1 MLADAHKILTEV
13 VSMNPPLGGLVH
25 IACIQV
31 VPAEPLT
38 MPRIDRRI
46 ALMALFMVSIVSTGY
61 YLNIVNYENT
71 LGTKNTLAVKNG
83 VSTESTEDV
92 LLDLSFAKGGE
103 NLSWNSIQLELNV
116 EENTYPC
123 MVGGMSSVAQD
134 NGTVLSKLNA
144 DGKTF
149 TINIDTTNEE
159 TQYLDLHTMSVS
171 NESSFSLS
179 VLQTDIFLGEGRKG
193 LAVEDDFSQ
202 IEADGGYVLDEDDEE
217 RLEWYSYDFSVHRIV
232 PDSEAYIL
240 EDRGVMFKVQFLN
253 YYDSNDA
260 TRHITLL
267 AAPLGNASIPALTD
281 ESMIQIAPCTV
292 LENGDGIW
300 GAEEVISLQENGI
313 SICEGECTVTVVA
326 LFEEKRIAGTDS
338 THSLG

>member
-1 MLADAHKILTEV
+1 
-13 VSMNPPLGGLVH
+13 
-25 IACIQV
+25 
-31 VPAEPLT
+31 

-46 ALMALFMVSIVSTGY
+46 TLMALFMVSIVSTGY
-61 YLNIVNYENT
+61 YLNIVTYENT
-71 LGTKNTLAVKNG
+71 LGTQNTLAVNTG
-83 VSTESTEDV
+83 MSTESTDDV
-92 LLDLSFAKGGE
+92 ILDLSFAKGGE
-103 NLSWNSIQLELNV
+103 NLSWNSVQLELNV

-149 TINIDTTNEE
+149 TINIDTNGEE

-179 VLQTDIFLGEGRKG
+179 FLQTDIFLGEGRKG
-193 LAVEDDFSQ
+193 IAVEDDFSQ
-202 IEADGGYVLDEDDEE
+202 IKADEGYVLDEDDEE
-217 RLEWYSYDFSVHRIV
+217 RLEWYSYDFSVHRII
-232 PDSEAYIL
+232 PDSEVYLI

-253 YYDSNDA
+253 YYNSDGA
-260 TRHITLL
+260 PRHISLL
-267 AAPLGNASIPALTD
+267 AAPLGNSSIPALTD

-292 LENGDGIW
+292 LENGDGVW
-300 GAEEVISLQENGI
+300 GADEVISLQENGF

-326 LFEEKRIAGTDS
+326 LFEEKRIDGTD
-338 THSLG
+338 TTYSLA

>member
-1 MLADAHKILTEV
+1 
-13 VSMNPPLGGLVH
+13 
-25 IACIQV
+25 
-31 VPAEPLT
+31 

-46 ALMALFMVSIVSTGY
+46 TLMALFMVSIVSTGY
-61 YLNIVNYENT
+61 YLNIVTYENT
-71 LGTKNTLAVKNG
+71 LGTQNTLTVNTG
-83 VSTESTEDV
+83 TSTESTEDV

-103 NLSWNSIQLELNV
+103 NLSWNSVQLELNV

-123 MVGGMSSVAQD
+123 MVGGMSSVVQD

-149 TINIDTTNEE
+149 TINIDTNGEE

-179 VLQTDIFLGEGRKG
+179 FLQTDIFLGEGRKG
-193 LAVEDDFSQ
+193 IAVEDDFSQ
-202 IEADGGYVLDEDDEE
+202 IKADEGYVLDEDDEE
-217 RLEWYSYDFSVHRIV
+217 RLEWYSYDFSVHRII
-232 PDSEAYIL
+232 PDSEVYLI

-253 YYDSNDA
+253 YYNSDGA
-260 TRHITLL
+260 PRHISLL
-267 AAPLGNASIPALTD
+267 AAPLGNSSIPALTD

-292 LENGDGIW
+292 LDDGDGVW
-300 GAEEVISLQENGI
+300 GADEIISLQENGF

-326 LFEEKRIAGTDS
+326 LFEEKRIDGTD
-338 THSLG
+338 TTYSLG

>member
-1 MLADAHKILTEV
+1 
-13 VSMNPPLGGLVH
+13 
-25 IACIQV
+25 
-31 VPAEPLT
+31 

-46 ALMALFMVSIVSTGY
+46 ALMALFMASIVSTGY
-61 YLNIVNYENT
+61 YLNIATYENT
-71 LGTKNTLAVKNG
+71 LGTQNTLTVNTGA
-83 VSTESTEDV
+83 STESTEDV
-92 LLDLSFAKGGE
+92 LLNLSFVKGGE

-149 TINIDTTNEE
+149 TINVDTTSEE
-159 TQYLDLHTMSVS
+159 TQYIDLHTMSVS
-171 NESSFSLS
+171 NDSSFSLS

-193 LAVEDDFSQ
+193 LAVEDDFTQ
-202 IEADGGYVLDEDDEE
+202 IEEDEGYVLDEDNEE

-232 PDSEAYIL
+232 PDSEVYIL

-253 YYDSNDA
+253 YYNSDGA
-260 TRHITLL
+260 PRHITLL
-267 AAPLGNASIPALTD
+267 ASPLGNASIPALTD

-292 LENGDGIW
+292 LENGDGVW
-300 GAEEVISLQENGI
+300 GADEVISLQENGI

-326 LFEEKRIAGTDS
+326 LFEEKRIAGADS
-338 THSLG
+338 NYLLG

>member
-1 MLADAHKILTEV
+1 
-13 VSMNPPLGGLVH
+13 
-25 IACIQV
+25 
-31 VPAEPLT
+31 

-46 ALMALFMVSIVSTGY
+46 TLMALFMVSIVSTGY
-61 YLNIVNYENT
+61 YLNIVTYENT
-71 LGTKNTLAVKNG
+71 LGTQNTLTVSTG
-83 VSTESTEDV
+83 TSTESTEDV

-103 NLSWNSIQLELNV
+103 NLSWNSVQLELNV

-144 DGKTF
+144 DGNTF
-149 TINIDTTNEE
+149 TINIDTNGEE

-179 VLQTDIFLGEGRKG
+179 FLQTDIFLGEGRKG
-193 LAVEDDFSQ
+193 VAVEGDFSQ
-202 IEADGGYVLDEDDEE
+202 IKANEGYVLDEDDEE
-217 RLEWYSYDFSVHRIV
+217 RLEWYSYDFSVHRII
-232 PDSEAYIL
+232 PDSEVYLL

-253 YYDSNDA
+253 YYNSDGA
-260 TRHITLL
+260 PRHISLL
-267 AAPLGNASIPALTD
+267 AAPLGNSSIPALTD

-292 LENGDGIW
+292 LENGDGVW
-300 GAEEVISLQENGI
+300 GADEVISLQENGF

-326 LFEEKRIAGTDS
+326 LFEEKRIDGTD
-338 THSLG
+338 TTYSLA

>member
-1 MLADAHKILTEV
+1 
-13 VSMNPPLGGLVH
+13 MNPPLGGLVH

-149 TINIDTTNEE
+149 TINIDTNSGD
-159 TQYLDLHTMSVS
+159 TQYVNLHTMSASNKTSSTFSILTTTVLLGENITGVALESDFDEIKYNSSYVMDES
-171 NESSFSLS
+171 NE
-179 VLQTDIFLGEGRKG
+179 EK
-193 LAVEDDFSQ
+193 
-202 IEADGGYVLDEDDEE
+202 LD
-217 RLEWYSYDFSVHRIV
+217 WYTYDLTNHHII
-232 PDSEAYIL
+232 PDSEVYIV

-253 YYDSNDA
+253 YYNSDGQP
-260 TRHITLL
+260 RHYTLL
-267 AAPLGNASIPALTD
+267 AAPLGNFSIPALTD
-281 ESMIQIAPCTV
+281 ESMVQVTPCSIV
-292 LENGDGIW
+292 ENGDGIW

-326 LFEEKRIAGTDS
+326 LFEEKRIAGADS
-338 THSLG
+338 NYLLG

>member
-1 MLADAHKILTEV
+1 
-13 VSMNPPLGGLVH
+13 
-25 IACIQV
+25 
-31 VPAEPLT
+31 

-46 ALMALFMVSIVSTGY
+46 TLMALFMVSIVSTGY
-61 YLNIVNYENT
+61 YLNIVTYENT
-71 LGTKNTLAVKNG
+71 LGTQNTLTVSTG
-83 VSTESTEDV
+83 TSTESTEDV

-103 NLSWNSIQLELNV
+103 NLSWNSVQLELNV

-144 DGKTF
+144 DGNTF
-149 TINIDTTNEE
+149 TINIDTNGEE

-179 VLQTDIFLGEGRKG
+179 FLQTDIFLGEGRKG
-193 LAVEDDFSQ
+193 LAVEGDFSQ
-202 IEADGGYVLDEDDEE
+202 IKADEGYVLDEGDEE
-217 RLEWYSYDFSVHRIV
+217 RLEWYSYDFSVHRII
-232 PDSEAYIL
+232 PDSEVYLL

-253 YYDSNDA
+253 YYNSDGA
-260 TRHITLL
+260 PRHISLL
-267 AAPLGNASIPALTD
+267 AAPLGNSSIPALTD

-292 LENGDGIW
+292 LDDGDGVW
-300 GAEEVISLQENGI
+300 GADEVISLQENGF

-326 LFEEKRIAGTDS
+326 LFEEKRIDGTD
-338 THSLG
+338 TTYSLG

>member
-1 MLADAHKILTEV
+1 
-13 VSMNPPLGGLVH
+13 
-25 IACIQV
+25 
-31 VPAEPLT
+31 

-46 ALMALFMVSIVSTGY
+46 TLMALFMVSIVSTGY
-61 YLNIVNYENT
+61 YLNIVTYENT
-71 LGTKNTLAVKNG
+71 LGTQNTLTVNTG
-83 VSTESTEDV
+83 TSTESTEDV

-103 NLSWNSIQLELNV
+103 NLSWNSVQLELNV

-123 MVGGMSSVAQD
+123 MVGGMSSVVQD

-149 TINIDTTNEE
+149 TINIDTNGEE

-179 VLQTDIFLGEGRKG
+179 FLQTDIFLGEGGKG

-202 IEADGGYVLDEDDEE
+202 IKADEGYVLDEDDEE
-217 RLEWYSYDFSVHRIV
+217 RLEWYSYDFSVHRII
-232 PDSEAYIL
+232 PDSEVYLI

-253 YYDSNDA
+253 YYNSDGA
-260 TRHITLL
+260 PRHISLL
-267 AAPLGNASIPALTD
+267 AAPLGNSSIPALTD

-292 LENGDGIW
+292 LDDGDGVW
-300 GAEEVISLQENGI
+300 GADEVISLQENGF

-326 LFEEKRIAGTDS
+326 LFEEKRIDGTD
-338 THSLG
+338 TTYSLG

>member
-1 MLADAHKILTEV
+1 
-13 VSMNPPLGGLVH
+13 
-25 IACIQV
+25 
-31 VPAEPLT
+31 

-46 ALMALFMVSIVSTGY
+46 TLMALFMVSIVSTGY
-61 YLNIVNYENT
+61 YLNIVTYENT
-71 LGTKNTLAVKNG
+71 LGTQNTLTVNTG
-83 VSTESTEDV
+83 TSTESTEDV

-103 NLSWNSIQLELNV
+103 NLSWNSVQLELNV

-123 MVGGMSSVAQD
+123 MVGGMSSVVQD

-149 TINIDTTNEE
+149 TINIDTNGEE

-179 VLQTDIFLGEGRKG
+179 FLQTDIFLGEGRKG
-193 LAVEDDFSQ
+193 IAVEGDFSQ
-202 IEADGGYVLDEDDEE
+202 IKADEGYVLDEDDEE
-217 RLEWYSYDFSVHRIV
+217 RLEWYSYDFSVHRII
-232 PDSEAYIL
+232 PYSEVYLI

-253 YYDSNDA
+253 YYNSDGA
-260 TRHITLL
+260 PRHISLL
-267 AAPLGNASIPALTD
+267 AAPLGNSSIPALTD

-292 LENGDGIW
+292 LDDGDGVW
-300 GAEEVISLQENGI
+300 GADEVISLQENGF

-326 LFEEKRIAGTDS
+326 LFEEKRIDGTD
-338 THSLG
+338 TTYSLG

>member
-1 MLADAHKILTEV
+1 
-13 VSMNPPLGGLVH
+13 
-25 IACIQV
+25 
-31 VPAEPLT
+31 

-46 ALMALFMVSIVSTGY
+46 TLMALFMVSIVSTGY
-61 YLNIVNYENT
+61 YLNIVTYENT
-71 LGTKNTLAVKNG
+71 LGTQNTLTVNTG
-83 VSTESTEDV
+83 TSTESTEDV

-103 NLSWNSIQLELNV
+103 NLSWNSVQLELNV

-149 TINIDTTNEE
+149 TINIDTNGEE

-179 VLQTDIFLGEGRKG
+179 FLQTDIFLGEGRKG
-193 LAVEDDFSQ
+193 VAVEGDFSQ
-202 IEADGGYVLDEDDEE
+202 IKANEGYVLDEDDEE
-217 RLEWYSYDFSVHRIV
+217 RLEWYSYDFSVHRII
-232 PDSEAYIL
+232 PDSEVYLL

-253 YYDSNDA
+253 YYNSDGA
-260 TRHITLL
+260 PRHISLL
-267 AAPLGNASIPALTD
+267 AAPLGNSSIPALTD

-292 LENGDGIW
+292 LENGDGVW
-300 GAEEVISLQENGI
+300 GADEVISLQENGF

-326 LFEEKRIAGTDS
+326 LFEEKRIDGTD
-338 THSLG
+338 TTYSLA

>member
-1 MLADAHKILTEV
+1 
-13 VSMNPPLGGLVH
+13 
-25 IACIQV
+25 
-31 VPAEPLT
+31 

-46 ALMALFMVSIVSTGY
+46 TLMALFMVSIVSTGY
-61 YLNIVNYENT
+61 YLNIVTYENT
-71 LGTKNTLAVKNG
+71 LGTQNTLTVNTG
-83 VSTESTEDV
+83 TSTESTEDV

-103 NLSWNSIQLELNV
+103 NLSWNSVQLELNV

-123 MVGGMSSVAQD
+123 MVGGMSSVVQD

-149 TINIDTTNEE
+149 TINIDTNGEE

-179 VLQTDIFLGEGRKG
+179 FLQTDIFLGEGRKG
-193 LAVEDDFSQ
+193 IAVEDDFSQ
-202 IEADGGYVLDEDDEE
+202 IKADEGYVLDEDDEE
-217 RLEWYSYDFSVHRIV
+217 RLEWYSYDFSVHRII
-232 PDSEAYIL
+232 PDSEVYLI

-253 YYDSNDA
+253 YYNSDGA
-260 TRHITLL
+260 PRHISLL
-267 AAPLGNASIPALTD
+267 AAPLGNSSIPALTD

-292 LENGDGIW
+292 LDDGDGVW
-300 GAEEVISLQENGI
+300 GADEVISLQENGF

-326 LFEEKRIAGTDS
+326 LFEEKRIDGTD
-338 THSLG
+338 TTYSLG

>member
-1 MLADAHKILTEV
+1 
-13 VSMNPPLGGLVH
+13 
-25 IACIQV
+25 
-31 VPAEPLT
+31 

-46 ALMALFMVSIVSTGY
+46 TLMALFMVSIVSTGY
-61 YLNIVNYENT
+61 YLNIVTYENT
-71 LGTKNTLAVKNG
+71 LGTQNTLTVNTG
-83 VSTESTEDV
+83 TSTESTEDV

-103 NLSWNSIQLELNV
+103 NLSWNSVQLELNV

-123 MVGGMSSVAQD
+123 MVGGMSSVVQD

-149 TINIDTTNEE
+149 TINIDTNGEE

-179 VLQTDIFLGEGRKG
+179 FLQTDIFLGEGRKG
-193 LAVEDDFSQ
+193 IAVEGDFSQ
-202 IEADGGYVLDEDDEE
+202 IKADEGYVLDEDDEE
-217 RLEWYSYDFSVHRIV
+217 RLEWYSYDFSVHRII
-232 PDSEAYIL
+232 PDSEVYLI

-253 YYDSNDA
+253 YYNSDGA
-260 TRHITLL
+260 PRHISLL
-267 AAPLGNASIPALTD
+267 AAPLGNSSIPALTD

-292 LENGDGIW
+292 LDDGDGVW
-300 GAEEVISLQENGI
+300 GADEVISLQENGF

-326 LFEEKRIAGTDS
+326 LFEEKRIDGTD
-338 THSLG
+338 TTYSLG

>member
-1 MLADAHKILTEV
+1 
-13 VSMNPPLGGLVH
+13 
-25 IACIQV
+25 
-31 VPAEPLT
+31 

-46 ALMALFMVSIVSTGY
+46 TLMALFMVSIVSTGY

-71 LGTKNTLAVKNG
+71 LGTQNTLTVNTGA
-83 VSTESTEDV
+83 STESTEDV
-92 LLDLSFAKGGE
+92 LLDLGFAKGGE
-103 NLSWNSIQLELNV
+103 NLSWNSVQLELNV

-149 TINIDTTNEE
+149 TINIDTNGEE

-179 VLQTDIFLGEGRKG
+179 FLQTDIFLGEGRKG
-193 LAVEDDFSQ
+193 VAVEGDFSQ
-202 IEADGGYVLDEDDEE
+202 IKADEGYVLDEDDEE
-217 RLEWYSYDFSVHRIV
+217 RLEWYSYDFSVHRII
-232 PDSEAYIL
+232 PDSEVYLL

-253 YYDSNDA
+253 YYNSDGA
-260 TRHITLL
+260 PRHISLL
-267 AAPLGNASIPALTD
+267 AAPLGNSSIPALTD

-292 LENGDGIW
+292 LENGDGVW
-300 GAEEVISLQENGI
+300 GADEVISLQENGI

-326 LFEEKRIAGTDS
+326 LFEEKRIAGADS
-338 THSLG
+338 NYLLG

>member
-1 MLADAHKILTEV
+1 
-13 VSMNPPLGGLVH
+13 
-25 IACIQV
+25 
-31 VPAEPLT
+31 

-46 ALMALFMVSIVSTGY
+46 ALMALFMASVVFAGY
-61 YLNIVNYENT
+61 YHNIVNYENS
-71 LGTKNTLAVKNG
+71 LGTQNTLVVNTG

-92 LLDLSFAKGGE
+92 LLDLNFAKGGE

-123 MVGGMSSVAQD
+123 MVGGMSSVTQD

-149 TINIDTTNEE
+149 TINIDTTSED
-159 TQYLDLHTMSVS
+159 TQYLDLHTMSIS

-179 VLQTDIFLGEGRKG
+179 VLQTDIFLGEGRQG

-202 IEADGGYVLDEDDEE
+202 IEEDEGYVLNEDGEE
-217 RLEWYSYDFSVHRIV
+217 RLEWYSYDFSVHRII
-232 PDSEAYIL
+232 PDSEVYIV

-253 YYDSNDA
+253 YYNSDGA
-260 TRHITLL
+260 PRHITLL
-267 AAPLGNASIPALTD
+267 ASPLGNSSIPALTD

-292 LENGDGIW
+292 LENGDGVW
-300 GAEEVISLQENGI
+300 GTDEVISLQENGI
-313 SICEGECTVTVVA
+313 SICEGECAVTILA
-326 LFEEKRIAGTDS
+326 LFEEKRIAGADS
-338 THSLG
+338 TYSLG

>member
-1 MLADAHKILTEV
+1 
-13 VSMNPPLGGLVH
+13 
-25 IACIQV
+25 
-31 VPAEPLT
+31 

-46 ALMALFMVSIVSTGY
+46 TLMALFMVSIVSTGY
-61 YLNIVNYENT
+61 YLNIVTYENT
-71 LGTKNTLAVKNG
+71 LGTQNTLTVNTG
-83 VSTESTEDV
+83 MSTESTEDV

-103 NLSWNSIQLELNV
+103 NLSWNSVQLELNV

-123 MVGGMSSVAQD
+123 MVGGMSSVVQD

-149 TINIDTTNEE
+149 TINIDTNGEE

-179 VLQTDIFLGEGRKG
+179 FLQTDIFLGEGRKG
-193 LAVEDDFSQ
+193 IAVEDDFSQ
-202 IEADGGYVLDEDDEE
+202 IKADEGYVLDEDDEE
-217 RLEWYSYDFSVHRIV
+217 RLEWYSYDFSVHRII
-232 PDSEAYIL
+232 PDSEVYLI

-253 YYDSNDA
+253 YYNSDGA
-260 TRHITLL
+260 PRHISLL
-267 AAPLGNASIPALTD
+267 AAPLGNSSIPALTD

-292 LENGDGIW
+292 LDDGDGVW
-300 GAEEVISLQENGI
+300 GADEIISLQENGF

-326 LFEEKRIAGTDS
+326 LFEEKRIDGTD
-338 THSLG
+338 TTYSLG

>member
-1 MLADAHKILTEV
+1 
-13 VSMNPPLGGLVH
+13 
-25 IACIQV
+25 
-31 VPAEPLT
+31 

-46 ALMALFMVSIVSTGY
+46 TLMALFMVSIVSTGY

-71 LGTKNTLAVKNG
+71 LGTQNTLTVNTGA
-83 VSTESTEDV
+83 STESTEDV
-92 LLDLSFAKGGE
+92 LLDLGFAKGGE
-103 NLSWNSIQLELNV
+103 NLSWNSVQLELNV

-149 TINIDTTNEE
+149 TINIDTNGEE

-179 VLQTDIFLGEGRKG
+179 FLQTDIFLGEGRKG
-193 LAVEDDFSQ
+193 LAVEGDFSQ
-202 IEADGGYVLDEDDEE
+202 IKADEGYVLDESDEE
-217 RLEWYSYDFSVHRIV
+217 RLEWYSYDFSVHRII
-232 PDSEAYIL
+232 PNSEVYLL

-253 YYDSNDA
+253 YYNSDGA
-260 TRHITLL
+260 PRHISLL
-267 AAPLGNASIPALTD
+267 AAPLGNSSIPALTD

-292 LENGDGIW
+292 LENGDGVW
-300 GAEEVISLQENGI
+300 GADEVISLQENGF

-326 LFEEKRIAGTDS
+326 LFEEKRIDGTD
-338 THSLG
+338 TTYSLA

>member
-1 MLADAHKILTEV
+1 
-13 VSMNPPLGGLVH
+13 
-25 IACIQV
+25 
-31 VPAEPLT
+31 

-46 ALMALFMVSIVSTGY
+46 TLMALFMVSIASTGY
-61 YLNIVNYENT
+61 YLNIVTYENT
-71 LGTKNTLAVKNG
+71 LGTQNTLTVNTG
-83 VSTESTEDV
+83 TSTESTEDV

-103 NLSWNSIQLELNV
+103 NLSWNSVQLELNV

-123 MVGGMSSVAQD
+123 MVGGMSSVVQD

-149 TINIDTTNEE
+149 TINIDTNGEE

-179 VLQTDIFLGEGRKG
+179 FLQTDIFLGEGRKG
-193 LAVEDDFSQ
+193 IAVEGDFSQ
-202 IEADGGYVLDEDDEE
+202 IKADEGYVLDEDDEE
-217 RLEWYSYDFSVHRIV
+217 RLEWYSYDFSVHRII
-232 PDSEAYIL
+232 PDSEVYLI

-253 YYDSNDA
+253 YYNSDGA
-260 TRHITLL
+260 PRHISLL
-267 AAPLGNASIPALTD
+267 AAPLGNSSIPALTD

-292 LENGDGIW
+292 LDDGDGVW
-300 GAEEVISLQENGI
+300 GADEVISLQENGF

-326 LFEEKRIAGTDS
+326 LFEEKRIDGTD
-338 THSLG
+338 TTYSLG

>member
-1 MLADAHKILTEV
+1 
-13 VSMNPPLGGLVH
+13 
-25 IACIQV
+25 
-31 VPAEPLT
+31 

-46 ALMALFMVSIVSTGY
+46 TLMALFMVSIVSTGY
-61 YLNIVNYENT
+61 YLNIVTYENT
-71 LGTKNTLAVKNG
+71 LGTQNTLTVSTG
-83 VSTESTEDV
+83 TSTESTEDV

-103 NLSWNSIQLELNV
+103 NLSLNSVQLELNV

-149 TINIDTTNEE
+149 TINIDTNGEE

-179 VLQTDIFLGEGRKG
+179 FLQTDIFLGEGRKG
-193 LAVEDDFSQ
+193 LAVEGDFSQ
-202 IEADGGYVLDEDDEE
+202 IKADEGYVLDEGDEE
-217 RLEWYSYDFSVHRIV
+217 RLEWYSYDFSVHRII
-232 PDSEAYIL
+232 PDSEVYLL

-253 YYDSNDA
+253 YYNSDGA
-260 TRHITLL
+260 PRHISLL
-267 AAPLGNASIPALTD
+267 AAPLGNSSIPALTD

-292 LENGDGIW
+292 LENGDGVW
-300 GAEEVISLQENGI
+300 GADEVISLQENGF

-326 LFEEKRIAGTDS
+326 LFEEKRIVGADS
-338 THSLG
+338 THSLS

>member
-1 MLADAHKILTEV
+1 
-13 VSMNPPLGGLVH
+13 
-25 IACIQV
+25 
-31 VPAEPLT
+31 

-46 ALMALFMVSIVSTGY
+46 TLMALFMVSIVSTGY
-61 YLNIVNYENT
+61 YLNIVTYENT
-71 LGTKNTLAVKNG
+71 LGTQNTLTVSTG
-83 VSTESTEDV
+83 TSTESTEDV

-103 NLSWNSIQLELNV
+103 NLSWNSVQLELNV

-149 TINIDTTNEE
+149 TINIDTNGEE

-179 VLQTDIFLGEGRKG
+179 FLQTDIFLGEGRKG
-193 LAVEDDFSQ
+193 VAVEGDFSQ
-202 IEADGGYVLDEDDEE
+202 IKANEGYVLDEDDEE
-217 RLEWYSYDFSVHRIV
+217 RLEWYSYDFSVHRII
-232 PDSEAYIL
+232 PDSEVYLL

-253 YYDSNDA
+253 YYNSDGA
-260 TRHITLL
+260 PRHISLL
-267 AAPLGNASIPALTD
+267 AAPLGNSSIPALTD

-292 LENGDGIW
+292 LENGDGVW
-300 GAEEVISLQENGI
+300 GADEVISLQENGF

-326 LFEEKRIAGTDS
+326 LFEEKRIDGTD
-338 THSLG
+338 TTYSLA

>member
-1 MLADAHKILTEV
+1 
-13 VSMNPPLGGLVH
+13 
-25 IACIQV
+25 
-31 VPAEPLT
+31 

-46 ALMALFMVSIVSTGY
+46 TLMALFMVSIVSTGY
-61 YLNIVNYENT
+61 YLNIVTYENT
-71 LGTKNTLAVKNG
+71 LGTQNTLTVSTG
-83 VSTESTEDV
+83 TSTESTEDV

-103 NLSWNSIQLELNV
+103 NLSWNSVQLELNV

-144 DGKTF
+144 DGNTF
-149 TINIDTTNEE
+149 TINIDTNGEE

-179 VLQTDIFLGEGRKG
+179 FLQTDIFLGEGRKG
-193 LAVEDDFSQ
+193 LAVEGDFSQ
-202 IEADGGYVLDEDDEE
+202 IKANEGYVLDEDDEE
-217 RLEWYSYDFSVHRIV
+217 RLEWYSYDFSVHRII
-232 PDSEAYIL
+232 PDSEVYLL

-253 YYDSNDA
+253 YYNSDGA
-260 TRHITLL
+260 PRHISLL
-267 AAPLGNASIPALTD
+267 AAPLGNSSIPALTD

-292 LENGDGIW
+292 LENGDGVW
-300 GAEEVISLQENGI
+300 GADEVISLQENGF

-326 LFEEKRIAGTDS
+326 LFEEKRIDGTD
-338 THSLG
+338 TTYSLA

>member
-1 MLADAHKILTEV
+1 
-13 VSMNPPLGGLVH
+13 
-25 IACIQV
+25 
-31 VPAEPLT
+31 

-46 ALMALFMVSIVSTGY
+46 TLMALFMVSIVSTGY

-71 LGTKNTLAVKNG
+71 LGTQNTLTVNTGA
-83 VSTESTEDV
+83 STESTEDV
-92 LLDLSFAKGGE
+92 LLDLGFAKGGE
-103 NLSWNSIQLELNV
+103 NLSWNSVQLELNV

-144 DGKTF
+144 DGNTF
-149 TINIDTTNEE
+149 TINIDTNGEE

-179 VLQTDIFLGEGRKG
+179 FLQTDIFLGEGRKG
-193 LAVEDDFSQ
+193 VAVEGDFSQ
-202 IEADGGYVLDEDDEE
+202 IKADEGYVLDEDDEE
-217 RLEWYSYDFSVHRIV
+217 RLEWYSYDFSVHRII
-232 PDSEAYIL
+232 PDSEVYLL

-253 YYDSNDA
+253 YYNSDGA
-260 TRHITLL
+260 PRHISLL
-267 AAPLGNASIPALTD
+267 AAPLGNSSIPALTD

-292 LENGDGIW
+292 LENGDGVW
-300 GAEEVISLQENGI
+300 GADEVISLQENGF

-326 LFEEKRIAGTDS
+326 LFEEKRIDGTD
-338 THSLG
+338 TTYSLA

>member
-1 MLADAHKILTEV
+1 
-13 VSMNPPLGGLVH
+13 
-25 IACIQV
+25 
-31 VPAEPLT
+31 

-46 ALMALFMVSIVSTGY
+46 TLMALFMVSIVSTGY
-61 YLNIVNYENT
+61 YLNIVTYENT
-71 LGTKNTLAVKNG
+71 LGTQNTLTVSTG
-83 VSTESTEDV
+83 TSTESTEDV

-103 NLSWNSIQLELNV
+103 NLSWNSVQLELNV

-149 TINIDTTNEE
+149 TINIDTYGED

-171 NESSFSLS
+171 NKSLFILS
-179 VLQTDIFLGEGRKG
+179 LLQTGIFLGEGRTG
-193 LAVEDDFSQ
+193 VAVEGDFSQ
-202 IEADGGYVLDEDDEE
+202 IKANEGYVLDEDDEE
-217 RLEWYSYDFSVHRIV
+217 RLEWYSYDFSVHRII
-232 PDSEAYIL
+232 PDSEVYLL

-253 YYDSNDA
+253 YYNSDGA
-260 TRHITLL
+260 PRHISLL
-267 AAPLGNASIPALTD
+267 AAPLGNSSIPALTD

-292 LENGDGIW
+292 LENGDGVW
-300 GAEEVISLQENGI
+300 GADEVISLQENGI

-326 LFEEKRIAGTDS
+326 LFEEKRIAGADS
-338 THSLG
+338 NYLLG